1 MNNKEVKKQIKK
13 QIKILNEMY
22 AEYLNNPNTKKV
34 TLTLINVTTTIIYN
48 NLARLTSK
56 TFTLEKI

>member
-22 AEYLNNPNTKKV
+22 TEYLNNPNTKKV
-34 TLTLINVTTTIIYN
+34 TLTLINVTTTIIHN
-48 NLARLTSK
+48 NLARLTC
-56 TFTLEKI
+56 

>member
-34 TLTLINVTTTIIYN
+34 TLTLISFTTTTIHN
-48 NLARLTSK
+48 NLARLTC
-56 TFTLEKI
+56 